1 MNAMLFLF
9 RAIDC
14 NEWQTIDM
22 GNMQDK
28 MKIIEKLKRKDF

>member
-14 NEWQTIDM
+14 KEWQTINM
-22 GNMQDK
+22 QNMQDK
-28 MKIIEKLKRKDF
+28 MKVIDTLKKKDF